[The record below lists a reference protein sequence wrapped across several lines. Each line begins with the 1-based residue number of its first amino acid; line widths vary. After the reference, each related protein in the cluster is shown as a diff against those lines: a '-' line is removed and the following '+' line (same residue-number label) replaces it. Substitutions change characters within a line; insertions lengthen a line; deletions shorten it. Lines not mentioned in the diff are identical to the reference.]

1 MFHVN
6 LKWVYQTAECFF
18 PVPKVLDI
26 EDYGV
31 PQDHWPGGVEFER
44 LGKCMNFTGV
54 KFMPYDAIGG
64 GVFFIF
70 ECSFSTPCLV
80 KYSDGDS

>member
-6 LKWVYQTAECFF
+6 LKWVYQTAEFFF

-31 PQDHWPGGVEFER
+31 PQDGGPGGVEFER
-44 LGKCMNFTGV
+44 LGKCMNFTDM
-54 KFMPYDAIGG
+54 MPYDAIGG
-64 GVFFIF
+64 GGFLNF
-70 ECSFSTPCLV
+70 EYTPQ
-80 KYSDGDS
+80 KQTWFT